1 MVLIIFQF
9 KLVHV
14 PIIINKTDSVSIS
27 DHQNKPYVLTEVI
40 GYEMTSE
47 HITIRSEESVHNYQ
61 DKSGAS
67 KQTIYNYSYL
77 ITILFLAH
85 LLSINHVFK

>member
-1 MVLIIFQF
+1 M
-9 KLVHV
+9 
-14 PIIINKTDSVSIS
+14 
-27 DHQNKPYVLTEVI
+27 I

-67 KQTIYNYSYL
+67 KQTINNYSYL
-77 ITILFLAH
+77 ITFV
-85 LLSINHVFK
+85 LSSFIISDVFN